1 MKFAA
6 LAGAAATALLIA
18 GSAFAQ
24 STLDAPRTTDK
35 PAAVANP
42 KDVNKTTAAPVAGK
56 NSFTQDQV
64 LKRLNDNG
72 YSGVT
77 SLSKDDQSIWHA
89 KATKAGQPVNVA
101 VDYQGN
107 ITSN

>member
-6 LAGAAATALLIA
+6 LAGAAAMLIA

-24 STLDAPRTTDK
+24 SNNEAPRTTDK
-35 PAAVANP
+35 PAAVASPSN
-42 KDVNKTTAAPVAGK
+42 VNKTVAAPVPGK

-64 LKRLNDNG
+64 LKRLQDNG
-72 YSGVT
+72 YSNVT
-77 SLSKDDQSIWHA
+77 GLMKDDQSIWRG
-89 KATKAGQPVNVA
+89 KAMKAGQTVTVA

-107 ITSN
+107 ITPN